1 MSQSPPHPAPTD
13 SGPAWEV
20 ATLFPQQGDW
30 SESEYLSLTDD
41 TNRLVEFTDGRIE
54 ILRMPT
60 PLHQRILAHL
70 FLQFQGFATQHDIG
84 EVLFAALRVRISE
97 TRFREPD
104 LVVVLNEHRHLIGE
118 RYWMGADLVVEVV
131 SEDAE
136 SRDRDWKQKR
146 IEYAEAGIPE
156 YWIVDPHQQRLLVLR
171 LEDDKYVTHAE
182 AGATG
187 DVVSALLDG
196 FNVDAAEVWKAG
208 QPTQ

>member
-1 MSQSPPHPAPTD
+1 MNQSPTHPVSTD

-20 ATLFPQQGDW
+20 ATLFPEQGDW

-54 ILRMPT
+54 VLRMPT
-60 PLHQRILAHL
+60 PLHQRILAFL
-70 FLQFQGFATQHDIG
+70 FLQFQTFITRHDVG
-84 EVLFAALRVRISE
+84 EVLFAALRVRVSDSK
-97 TRFREPD
+97 FREPD

-118 RYWMGADLVVEVV
+118 RYWTGADLVVEVV
-131 SEDAE
+131 SDDPE

-146 IEYAEAGIPE
+146 TEYAEAGIPE

-171 LEDDKYVTHAE
+171 LEGDTYATHAE

-187 DVVSALLDG
+187 TVTSSLLDG
-196 FNVDAAEVWKAG
+196 LAVDAAEVWKSG
-208 QPTQ
+208 RPNE